1 MTRVMGSGSKP
12 VLVSLV
18 TCDDAH
24 FLGRCLHSVK
34 GQTVPVRV
42 KIFDNA
48 SRDDTC
54 EIARKCGAELLE
66 SDRNLGFS
74 YGHNRNVW
82 KEDFETALLLNADV
96 ILEPNYLEQLLIALE
111 EIEGAGMAGG
121 KLYRMDS
128 KGQLI
133 LKRSF
138 AVLDSTGIF
147 FTPSQRHF
155 DRGGGRED
163 HGQYDRRQLVFG
175 ITGAA
180 LLCKKDMLEDVRV
193 GEECLDE
200 DFFVYRED
208 ADLAWRAQLRGWKA
222 VYEPRAKARH
232 HRHVL
237 PSRRRQLTP
246 LINYHSLKN
255 RYLMRM
261 KNLDGAVRRKCFPY
275 LWIRDIVVFGYVLC
289 LEWSSL
295 SAYWTVWG
303 LRGKFQKKREL
314 VQGSRRI
321 PPEEIAWWFS
331 FQPKAR
337 DCGED

>member
-1 MTRVMGSGSKP
+1 MTQIPSKL

-24 FLGRCLHSVK
+24 FLERCLQSVK

-54 EIARKCGAELLE
+54 EIAEKCGAELFQ

-74 YGHNRNVW
+74 YGHNRNLW

-96 ILEPNYLEQLLIALE
+96 ILAPNYLEQLLIALE
-111 EIEGAGMAGG
+111 EVEGAGMAGG

-128 KGQLI
+128 RGQLI
-133 LKRSF
+133 LRRSF

-155 DRGGGRED
+155 DRGSGRED
-163 HGQYDRRQLVFG
+163 HGQYNRRQLVFG

-180 LLCKKDMLEDVRV
+180 LFCKKAMLEDVSVR
-193 GEECLDE
+193 GECLDE

-232 HRHVL
+232 HRYAL
-237 PSRRRQLTP
+237 SSRRRQLSP

-255 RYLMRM
+255 RYLMRT
-261 KNLDGAVRRKCFPY
+261 KNLDSAVRRKCFPY
-275 LWIRDIVVFGYVLC
+275 LWLRDIVVFGYVLC

-295 SAYWTVWG
+295 PAYWAVWG
-303 LRGKFQKKREL
+303 LRSKFQQKRKL
-314 VQGSRRI
+314 VQDSRQVS
-321 PPEEIAWWFS
+321 PEEIAWWFS
-331 FQPKAR
+331 FQPRAR
-337 DCGED
+337 DCDEY